1 MASKGISRG
10 TKRIL
15 REYDV
20 ESRDSQEKIQQ
31 ICTTQNSAVRRTES
45 DHLCFGGNEDRPVNS
60 KRWKTL
66 FHEQT
71 AGVGV
76 SAASNIHNVVAEGQ
90 YSHSSGQASYQK
102 TKQGFMLQN
111 FSNCSRRNNVRA
123 NCLTRNN
130 ILIAGLIVTYQ
141 DLGDNIYICNYCNA
155 YFWSEE
161 SLKQQSAN
169 AQPIYTN
176 CCGKGKVKLER
187 AKPTPSFLKKLLDPN
202 NGLESR
208 LFRENIRV
216 YNSMFSFTSME
227 QQLIIK

>member
-102 TKQGFMLQN
+102 TKQG
-111 FSNCSRRNNVRA
+111 
-123 NCLTRNN
+123 
-130 ILIAGLIVTYQ
+130 LIVTYQ

-187 AKPTPSFLKKLLDPN
+187 AKPTPSFLEKLLDPN

-216 YNSMFSFTSME
+216 YNSMFSFTSMGATIDHKINAGSGPYIFKISGQL
-227 QQLIIK
+227 QQESTKAVI